1 MLILP
6 SHLYP
11 DLREVS
17 SLQALHTKIPVGIY
31 VPMSAERPASLAFL
45 ENESS
50 NSTEILQRQ
59 KTTEMYIRLTVN
71 PDIQRYHLALQQ
83 TAHVVVE
90 WLTRLL
96 RIPEVPGTNLGPDIL
111 TEVFVVFLSPSKR
124 MLG

>member
-31 VPMSAERPASLAFL
+31 VPMSAERPASLTFL
-45 ENESS
+45 ENERS

-59 KTTEMYIRLTVN
+59 KTTEMHIRLTVN
-71 PDIQRYHLALQQ
+71 PDIQRYQLDLQQ
-83 TAHVVVE
+83 TAHTQRRSRVVNTPASYSGDAGYKS
-90 WLTRLL
+90 WS
-96 RIPEVPGTNLGPDIL
+96 GYPD
-111 TEVFVVFLSPSKR
+111 
-124 MLG
+124 